1 MVYCV
6 TVNTLY
12 MGDGLPYPSYSLDN
26 TGNKNKHP
34 ALYLTFPVIN
44 RLIYLCHVGL
54 CGGNNRV
61 FTLLQ

>member
-26 TGNKNKHP
+26 TGNKSKHP
-34 ALYLTFPVIN
+34 ALYLTFSVIN